1 MVNKALKLAI
11 LEKFDSQADFSEA
24 VGANEATISRVIRG
38 RRKLKPEEFVEWQ
51 RTLACDDKIFKTVV
65 SR

>member
-51 RTLACDDKIFKTVV
+51 RTLAL
-65 SR
+65 